1 MGWVFLWLSLAAV
14 TQIWLCFR
22 VARSSVL
29 LAVGTF
35 FLGGI
40 AAAYTLFKERDDP
53 ETNVTVPFIANLACS
68 LLLVISGWQ
77 VIKTT
82 MLEEADVDEAPVVA
96 QADGPDAP
104 TLSAAMPMAARVET
118 PASAQAPAPTPEP
131 TPVPR
136 STAALDSVDAYSAEL
151 HRIGIEH
158 AVTRKPATAKLPAGV
173 VDSAQVDVQA
183 LTSGPNA
190 TGGPT
195 LSVTLFRC
203 HSTPACRDVAGSYM
217 HQSARRARVVQN
229 GATLLVL
236 PVAGGGELDGLQANM
251 VGAFRKLSL

>member
-1 MGWVFLWLSLAAV
+1 MGWVFLWLSLAAI

-22 VARSSVL
+22 VARSSVA

-53 ETNVTVPFIANLACS
+53 ETNVTVPFIANLVCC

-77 VIKTT
+77 VIKAT

-96 QADGPDAP
+96 QANGLDAP
-104 TLSAAMPMAARVET
+104 TLPAAMPMAARVET
-118 PASAQAPAPTPEP
+118 PASVPTPTPDP
-131 TPVPR
+131 TPAPR
-136 STAALDSVDAYSAEL
+136 STAPLDSVDAYSAEL
-151 HRIGIEH
+151 QRIGIAH
-158 AVTRKPATAKLPAGV
+158 AVTRRPATVKLPAGV
-173 VDSAQVDVQA
+173 VDSALVDVQA
-183 LTSGPNA
+183 PTSGA
-190 TGGPT
+190 SQTGSPK
-195 LSVTLFRC
+195 LSATLFRC
-203 HSTPACRDVAGSYM
+203 HSTPACRDVAGVYM
-217 HQSARRARVVQN
+217 HQSARGARVVQN

>member
-1 MGWVFLWLSLAAV
+1 MGWVFLWLALAAI

-22 VARSSVL
+22 VARSSVG

-53 ETNVTVPFIANLACS
+53 ETNVTVPFIANLVFS
-68 LLLVISGWQ
+68 LLFVISGWQ

-82 MLEEADVDEAPVVA
+82 MLE
-96 QADGPDAP
+96 QADLEDEPAVSQADERNAP
-104 TLSAAMPMAARVET
+104 TVPAAMPMAARVET
-118 PASAQAPAPTPEP
+118 PASAPAPAPEP
-131 TPVPR
+131 TPVPQ

-151 HRIGIEH
+151 QRIGIAH
-158 AVTRKPATAKLPAGV
+158 AVTRKPATVKLPVGV
-173 VDSAQVDVQA
+173 VDSALVDVQA
-183 LTSGPNA
+183 VASGASEAGSPK
-190 TGGPT
+190 
-195 LSVTLFRC
+195 LSATLFRC
-203 HSTPACRDVAGSYM
+203 HSTPACRDVAGTYM